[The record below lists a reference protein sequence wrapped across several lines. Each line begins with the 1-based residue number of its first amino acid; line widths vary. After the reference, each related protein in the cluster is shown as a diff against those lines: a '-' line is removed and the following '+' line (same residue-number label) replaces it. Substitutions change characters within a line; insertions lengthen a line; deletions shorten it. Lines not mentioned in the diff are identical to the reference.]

1 MRILQLNH
9 SYQRNLQ
16 KASDILK
23 LGGMI
28 IYPTDTLY
36 ALGGDA
42 LSEELIQKVFTAK
55 NRPLS
60 KPLPIAVSDI
70 RMMEKFAKINNDVK
84 KIADKFLPGAVTLIL
99 KKKKKLPESLTSG
112 LNKVAVRIPGNK
124 AAIELIRIS
133 GRPLIS
139 TSANFTGNP
148 PPISIEEVPLE
159 LGADL
164 ALDHGVLGER
174 VPSTIVDLTGKPRI
188 VREGKISNKKILSEL
203 S

>member
-1 MRILQLNH
+1 MNH

-133 GRPLIS
+133 GRPLIT

-174 VPSTIVDLTGKPRI
+174 VPSTIVDVTGKPRI

>member
-133 GRPLIS
+133 GRPLIT

-174 VPSTIVDLTGKPRI
+174 VPSTIVDVTGKPRI

>member
-1 MRILQLNH
+1 MNH

-84 KIADKFLPGAVTLIL
+84 KIVDKFLPGAVTIIL
-99 KKKKKLPESLTSG
+99 KKKKLPESLTSG

>member
-1 MRILQLNH
+1 MNH

-84 KIADKFLPGAVTLIL
+84 KIVDKFLPGAVTIIL
-99 KKKKKLPESLTSG
+99 KKKKTS
-112 LNKVAVRIPGNK
+112 
-124 AAIELIRIS
+124 RIS
-133 GRPLIS
+133 YLRPQ
-139 TSANFTGNP
+139 
-148 PPISIEEVPLE
+148 
-159 LGADL
+159 
-164 ALDHGVLGER
+164 
-174 VPSTIVDLTGKPRI
+174 
-188 VREGKISNKKILSEL
+188 
-203 S
+203 